1 MQEITMA
8 RYRHNDKTFTHRLC
22 IEDDIVRVYA
32 GEDYTDPVLLFTA
45 TCEVLAADGKII
57 GHMRMYVSGNSYSF
71 WSWVPCIEQP
81 QAKFTTSDIYKA
93 EVEAAKLILSEN
105 YNAVC

>member
-32 GEDYTDPVLLFTA
+32 GEDYTNPVLLFTA

-57 GHMRMYVSGNSYSF
+57 GRMQMYANINSYSF
-71 WSWVPCIEQP
+71 WSWVPSAGQ

-93 EVEAAKLILSEN
+93 EVEAAKLILSETG
-105 YNAVC
+105 NAVC